1 MRNLVLPALVALA
14 LPAAAV
20 AADDGPSPV
29 DLAKSA
35 CKSEKAQMG
44 AKTFK
49 AVYAAGTTSGATKAC
64 VAKRDGAAAGD
75 LKNAAKECK
84 AQRAADPAAFASKWG
99 TNKNDRNA
107 YGKCVSATA
116 RGAVEQ
122 DTDARVNAAR
132 TCRKLRTEQK
142 TAFEQ
147 TYGTKANA
155 FGRCVSK
162 TARGG

>member
-1 MRNLVLPALVALA
+1 
-14 LPAAAV
+14 
-20 AADDGPSPV
+20 
-29 DLAKSA
+29 
-35 CKSEKAQMG
+35 MG

-49 AVYAAGTTSGATKAC
+49 AVYAATTTPGATKAC
-64 VAKRDGAAAGD
+64 VAKRDGGAATD
-75 LKNAAKECK
+75 VKNAAKACK
-84 AQRAADPAAFASKWG
+84 AERAADAAAFASKWG